1 MALYFASQ
9 LFTPIQT
16 HIFTWARPALGRW
29 VFLQKGGDLHPRE
42 VGVMD
47 TWDPSTRRA
56 GVEGAGLA
64 VQVETQLCRVFERSL
79 GYMKLSQNENE
90 NPRIEKNKTK
100 YVIAREWGNE
110 VETSLCQGFTTGGFY
125 SWGGGSHSWGFA
137 QLRGFTT
144 GGISQLRLRIG
155 IDSDSDLFLKV
166 SCHINLSDFV
176 FEAGFHIAQA
186 GL

>member
-110 VETSLCQGFTTGGFY
+110 VETSLCQGFTTGGFLQL
-125 SWGGGSHSWGFA
+125 GGGF
-137 QLRGFTT
+137 
-144 GGISQLRLRIG
+144 SQLG
-155 IDSDSDLFLKV
+155 V
-166 SCHINLSDFV
+166 CTT
-176 FEAGFHIAQA
+176 EGFHNWGDFTVEA
-186 GL
+186 